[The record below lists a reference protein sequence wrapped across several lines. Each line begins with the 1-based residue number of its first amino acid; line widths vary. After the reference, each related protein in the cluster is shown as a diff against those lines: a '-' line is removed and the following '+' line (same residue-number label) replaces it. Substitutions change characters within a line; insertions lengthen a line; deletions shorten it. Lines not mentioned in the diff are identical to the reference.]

1 MEQRTLTKQEI
12 IDGLL
17 SEVRCENETLMGR
30 LHHYQINYTRYEEHP
45 VYVESLAKY
54 ERNRKIEHHLSMAA
68 LALKGRL

>member
-1 MEQRTLTKQEI
+1 MNTIEAQKI

-30 LHHYQINYTRYEEHP
+30 LHHYQINYTRYEEQP
-45 VYVESLAKY
+45 VYVESLAKL

-68 LALKGRL
+68 LALEVRL